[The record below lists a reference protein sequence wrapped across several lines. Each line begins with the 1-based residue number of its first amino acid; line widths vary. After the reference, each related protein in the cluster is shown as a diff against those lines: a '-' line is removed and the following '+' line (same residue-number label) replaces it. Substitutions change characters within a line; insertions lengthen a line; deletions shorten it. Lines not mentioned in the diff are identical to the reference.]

1 MKDQCTTQEW
11 VFVHVHVDYF
21 TKYRQRCIDIE
32 KNWMHHCNERQ
43 SYNRQ
48 LFYKN
53 IFLNRKENRR
63 HHIKRRET

>member
-1 MKDQCTTQEW
+1 MKVQCTTQEW

-43 SYNRQ
+43 SYRQ

-53 IFLNRKENRR
+53 IFLNRKENRQ